1 MPQAYCT
8 ECRTHVTVRQ
18 GACLA
23 GHQVNTPLHRREPGR
38 HASRSDAGS
47 TLAVALRQ
55 VRKSLGSS
63 ETPPSEGRHHQPGS
77 ERPPT
82 PELVRRPEDTKRTRW
97 PLNGDRPP
105 FTPETSSPI
114 RTRPSHPP
122 APVSRVKGVGSPLL
136 ELLGMAEPPTSLTGP
151 HLPPLGRSAPAEAPP
166 APLPSPSDLAEPP
179 PVPPEVAPAGPV
191 RPAPYE
197 PPPPPEILRANGHT
211 PAPSTSVLVARLL
224 ESTIDG
230 SPMEGWKPRPV
241 AGLEERKS
249 RRWPLLL
256 IATGICLALLTGAKW
271 LVDVPARHADDMRN
285 DLAVAASQ
293 LGRSLP
299 RLMRALG
306 PVTNP
311 GAGQERLISSS
322 GTLVDL
328 GSASRAL
335 SLEANRPLPWAAPFS
350 SDEPT
355 DALRGPRR
363 TAARLAGATNR
374 IEERL
379 TAALAYRAGLRQ
391 TFVLPRLP
399 VSASPRDLRPLET
412 RLAEVGTRTGEV
424 LSSIPRDPALKGH
437 RLQAMQ
443 LLNYF
448 DGWQG
453 RYLAA
458 LRVDNPEQTSNLIHQ
473 LHGKVS
479 QLQADL
485 ADPLRELDG
494 WAHRRSFD
502 LAHRLRELARQL
514 RQPST

>member
-1 MPQAYCT
+1 
-8 ECRTHVTVRQ
+8 
-18 GACLA
+18 
-23 GHQVNTPLHRREPGR
+23 
-38 HASRSDAGS
+38 
-47 TLAVALRQ
+47 
-55 VRKSLGSS
+55 
-63 ETPPSEGRHHQPGS
+63 
-77 ERPPT
+77 
-82 PELVRRPEDTKRTRW
+82 
-97 PLNGDRPP
+97 
-105 FTPETSSPI
+105 
-114 RTRPSHPP
+114 
-122 APVSRVKGVGSPLL
+122 
-136 ELLGMAEPPTSLTGP
+136 MAEPPTSLTGP
-151 HLPPLGRSAPAEAPP
+151 HLPPPGRSAPTEAPP
-166 APLPSPSDLAEPP
+166 TPLPSPSDLAEPP
-179 PVPPEVAPAGPV
+179 PGPPEVAPAGPV
-191 RPAPYE
+191 RPAPSD
-197 PPPPPEILRANGHT
+197 PPPPPEILRNGHT

-311 GAGQERLISSS
+311 EAGQERLISSS

-350 SDEPT
+350 SNEPT
-355 DALRGPRR
+355 DALRAPRR

-391 TFVLPRLP
+391 AFVLPRLP

-412 RLAEVGTRTGEV
+412 RLAEAGTRTGEV
-424 LSSIPRDPALKGH
+424 LSSVPHDPALKGH

-458 LRVDNPEQTSNLIHQ
+458 LPRRQSRTDIEPHPPIAREGEPVAIGSRRPLEGTRRLGAPTIIRSRPPAARPRPAAPSAL
-473 LHGKVS
+473 
-479 QLQADL
+479 DL
-485 ADPLRELDG
+485 STPHL
-494 WAHRRSFD
+494 FD
-502 LAHRLRELARQL
+502 LEFGQLAL
-514 RQPST
+514 EVGGVPEALVHAGEAKVGDFVEHP

>member
-1 MPQAYCT
+1 MPVRHLPLLYARCESHSAHQRPHQA
-8 ECRTHVTVRQ
+8 R
-18 GACLA
+18 A
-23 GHQVNTPLHRREPGR
+23 GT
-38 HASRSDAGS
+38 
-47 TLAVALRQ
+47 
-55 VRKSLGSS
+55 
-63 ETPPSEGRHHQPGS
+63 
-77 ERPPT
+77 
-82 PELVRRPEDTKRTRW
+82 TKRGRSV
-97 PLNGDRPP
+97 PP
-105 FTPETSSPI
+105 PRSWYAGPRTPRERDGHSTATAPRSLRKRLFLSARVP
-114 RTRPSHPP
+114 PHPP

-166 APLPSPSDLAEPP
+166 APFPSPSDLAEPP
-179 PVPPEVAPAGPV
+179 LVPPEVAPAGPV

-311 GAGQERLISSS
+311 GAGQERLVSSS

-391 TFVLPRLP
+391 TFALPRLP
-399 VSASPRDLRPLET
+399 VSASPARSPPARNPAGGSRHPDRRGSLLDPSRPCTQGPSPPSHAVAQLLRWLAGAISCRAARRQSRTDVEPHPPIAREGEPIASGPRRPPAGARRLGASKIIRSSPPAARARPSAPSALDLSTPHLFDLEFGQ
-412 RLAEVGTRTGEV
+412 LALEVGGVPEALVHAGEAEVGDFVEH
-424 LSSIPRDPALKGH
+424 P
-437 RLQAMQ
+437 
-443 LLNYF
+443 
-448 DGWQG
+448 
-453 RYLAA
+453 
-458 LRVDNPEQTSNLIHQ
+458 
-473 LHGKVS
+473 
-479 QLQADL
+479 
-485 ADPLRELDG
+485 
-494 WAHRRSFD
+494 
-502 LAHRLRELARQL
+502 
-514 RQPST
+514 